1 MRLDLPLSV
10 KRLILAAG
18 FFVFLSGFLA
28 GAWIAK
34 WLFQ

>member
-1 MRLDLPLSV
+1 MTLDLPLSV

-18 FFVFLSGFLA
+18 FCLFALGVLF
-28 GAWIAK
+28 GAAIGK